1 MRILENR
8 HRLDLR
14 GLSWWERALLRTLQ
28 FSAAT
33 WHQARRDRILI
44 RASGLAYSSLL
55 AAVPLVAVGFALLSA
70 VGAFDDVKLKVQK
83 LLFSLFL
90 PASHD
95 EIAFYLDQFAG
106 GAGKLGLVGFLFL
119 VLTAVLLFDGIEA
132 SFNQVWHVRDRR
144 RLVFKLSTYT
154 SVLIFGTLLI
164 GASLTISARIKTALF
179 RGLLVDVGTIERIGS
194 WLFPFVLTCLAF
206 WLMYVVI
213 PYTRVRRTSGLAG
226 ALFAG
231 VLFELAKNLF
241 ASLVGR
247 SVRYS
252 ALYGSLALVPIFLIW
267 LYVTWIIV
275 LIGLEVAFVHQHF
288 AALVRSGARGE
299 RDLEMRPVVGLQLFL
314 QLAHRFDS
322 SRDPPTIDELSS
334 RFLVATGVVESHL
347 RCLVD
352 AGLARWVES
361 GAGETGVMPAR
372 PLDSLRVREVIEV
385 FLPPDDEEFRQRPI
399 ELVTLSVLEEVRKA
413 GFAAV
418 GETTVRDLLLRLGEP
433 AASGGTPSVPR

>member
-1 MRILENR
+1 MRILEHR

-14 GLSWWERALLRTLQ
+14 GLPWWERAVLRTLQ
-28 FSAAT
+28 FSGAS
-33 WHQARRDRILI
+33 WHQAKRDKILI

-70 VGAFDDVKLKVQK
+70 VGAFDDVKLKVQE
-83 LLFSLFL
+83 LLFSQFL

-119 VLTAVLLFDGIEA
+119 VLTAILLFDGIEA
-132 SFNQVWHVRDRR
+132 SFNQIWHVRDRR

-164 GASLTISARIKTALF
+164 GASLTISARIKTAFF
-179 RGLLVDVGTIERIGS
+179 RGLLVDVGTVERIGS

-213 PYTRVRRTSGLAG
+213 PYTRVRRTSGLIG

-241 ASLVGR
+241 VSLVGQ

-252 ALYGSLALVPIFLIW
+252 ALYGSLAVIPIFLIW

-288 AALVRSGARGE
+288 AALVRSSAAGE
-299 RDLEMRPVVGLQLFL
+299 HEESERAVIGLQLYL
-314 QLAHRFDS
+314 QIARRYQHERQ
-322 SRDPPTIDELSS
+322 PPSVDELSR
-334 RFLVATGVVESHL
+334 RFLVATGAAESHID
-347 RCLVD
+347 RLVA
-352 AGLARWVES
+352 AGLAQRVGS
-361 GAGETGVMPAR
+361 GSEEGGIVPAR
-372 PLDSLRVREVIEV
+372 PLDRVLVAEVIEA
-385 FLPPDDEEFRQRPI
+385 FLPPPSEEHRKRAI
-399 ELVTLSVLEEVRKA
+399 EILAFEVLTEVRAA
-413 GFAAV
+413 GLAAV
-418 GETTVRDLLLRLGEP
+418 GETTVLDLLRRLDEP
-433 AASGGTPSVPR
+433 TAPAGTPSVPL